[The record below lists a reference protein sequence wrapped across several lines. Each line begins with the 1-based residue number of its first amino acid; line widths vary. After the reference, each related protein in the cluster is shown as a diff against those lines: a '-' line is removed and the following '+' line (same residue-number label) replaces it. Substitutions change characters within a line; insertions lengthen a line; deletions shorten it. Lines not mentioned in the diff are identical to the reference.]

1 MRQVGQQ
8 PIGFAQPHQRQRL
21 NKMVQIAPQCRT
33 DCAAITHSL
42 PRNIAHFVQA
52 AQQEGKNNAEK
63 SMIKLD

>member
-1 MRQVGQQ
+1 MRQVAQQ
-8 PIGFAQPHQRQRL
+8 PIGLGQPHPRQRL

-33 DCAAITHSL
+33 DYATITHSL

-63 SMIKLD
+63 SMIKPD

>member
-8 PIGFAQPHQRQRL
+8 PIGFGQPHPRKRL
-21 NKMVQIAPQCRT
+21 NKMVQIGPQCCA
-33 DCAAITHSL
+33 DYAAITHSL

-63 SMIKLD
+63 SMIKPD

>member
-1 MRQVGQQ
+1 MRQVGQH
-8 PIGFAQPHQRQRL
+8 PISFGQPHPRQRL

-33 DCAAITHSL
+33 DYATKAHSL

-63 SMIKLD
+63 SMIKPD

>member
-8 PIGFAQPHQRQRL
+8 PIGFAQPHPRQRL

-33 DCAAITHSL
+33 DCATKAHSL
-42 PRNIAHFVQA
+42 RRNIAHFVQA
-52 AQQEGKNNAEK
+52 AQQERKNNAEK

>member
-1 MRQVGQQ
+1 MRQVGQH
-8 PIGFAQPHQRQRL
+8 PIGFAQPHPRQRL

-33 DCAAITHSL
+33 DYAAIAHSL

-63 SMIKLD
+63 SMIKPD

>member
-8 PIGFAQPHQRQRL
+8 PISFGQPHPRQRL
-21 NKMVQIAPQCRT
+21 NKMVQIVPQCRT

-63 SMIKLD
+63 SMIKPD

>member
-8 PIGFAQPHQRQRL
+8 PIGFGQPHPRQRL
-21 NKMVQIAPQCRT
+21 NKMVQIVPQCRT
-33 DCAAITHSL
+33 DCATKAHSL

-52 AQQEGKNNAEK
+52 AQQERKNNAEK